1 MVFVSWLPSSDP
13 SFSFVAI
20 VKHGT
25 PFHSTRFFLC
35 LASTLMH
42 LIRGGND
49 GQLTC
54 RCWDAIGT
62 FGWLEGHL
70 DLFLFE
76 SCGRRSL
83 VLRARAFRRHETVD
97 ANPLRSFPGILR
109 RRSSYVPRIDLTV
122 PRSPLGSTLARVH
135 GPSRPTHR
143 SSDPPPSVPNHHP
156 LVSFFSNG
164 EETLLGSLGSH
175 REVPCRPDAFPRRH
189 ISHLRDGKGFL
200 SVYSGFWNRALQRMD
215 GLARCATSTTVQL
228 AMPPAQARNV
238 HVETLDADGFR
249 WVRLKKIQWKDE
261 TDTERNWEA
270 AERTTRAEG
279 TTVDAVAA
287 ITYVVDGEKQDVGT
301 INKRKRDVREE
312 KDERGKNVS
321 TKLELE
327 LPSPMENVGID
338 LNQEYREGDQ
348 PTPKTVEKET
358 TQDMLQSKRKNARR
372 MVLVSQFRPAVGK
385 YVLELPAGLV
395 DESDIQR
402 NGPTEVQPNASVQ
415 DGPSEERIANETI
428 DEAKLESACKKAA
441 ERELYEE
448 TGLHGTAHSVSPEVF
463 SDPGLSNASV
473 RFVRID
479 VESWGKQQQNSSES
493 EQSRITTHFV
503 SASQPLQDAHQIAK
517 GGNMEIDARLYAFLA
532 GIEEG
537 SQMKD
542 MDRLED

>member
-1 MVFVSWLPSSDP
+1 
-13 SFSFVAI
+13 
-20 VKHGT
+20 
-25 PFHSTRFFLC
+25 
-35 LASTLMH
+35 
-42 LIRGGND
+42 
-49 GQLTC
+49 
-54 RCWDAIGT
+54 
-62 FGWLEGHL
+62 
-70 DLFLFE
+70 
-76 SCGRRSL
+76 
-83 VLRARAFRRHETVD
+83 
-97 ANPLRSFPGILR
+97 
-109 RRSSYVPRIDLTV
+109 
-122 PRSPLGSTLARVH
+122 
-135 GPSRPTHR
+135 
-143 SSDPPPSVPNHHP
+143 
-156 LVSFFSNG
+156 
-164 EETLLGSLGSH
+164 
-175 REVPCRPDAFPRRH
+175 
-189 ISHLRDGKGFL
+189 
-200 SVYSGFWNRALQRMD
+200 
-215 GLARCATSTTVQL
+215 
-228 AMPPAQARNV
+228 MPPAQARNV
-238 HVETLDADGFR
+238 HVETQDTDGFR

-261 TDTERNWEA
+261 TDTERTWEA

-358 TQDMLQSKRKNARR
+358 TQNILHSKRKNARR

-402 NGPTEVQPNASVQ
+402 NGPTEAQPNASVQ

-448 TGLHGTAHSVSPEVF
+448 TGLHGTAHSVSPVVF

-479 VESWGKQQQNSSES
+479 VESWGKQQQISSES